1 MASKRIVFIVS
12 DRTGITAEAM
22 GRTLLSQFDDIEFER
37 HTLPFIDTAE
47 RAQAAFEWINQAAEH
62 SGTRPLVFST
72 LTDPALR
79 AVVARANGFFMDFF
93 DAFIAPMEAELGV
106 ASSRALGKAHGM
118 GPDYLARMNA
128 VNYTLNHDDGLGSH
142 LNEADIILIGVSRC
156 GKTPTCLYL
165 ALHYSLHAANY
176 PLTPDDF
183 AAERLPSVLHGHRA
197 KLFGMSISPERL
209 AQIRQ
214 ERKPNSSYAALSTC
228 RDEIRQAESLFKSQG
243 IPYLDATSMS
253 IEELASSIVHQAGLV
268 HR

>member
-1 MASKRIVFIVS
+1 MSTKRIVFIVS

-37 HTLPFIDTAE
+37 HTLPFIDTPK
-47 RAQAAFEWINQAAEH
+47 RAQAAFEWINQAADET
-62 SGTRPLVFST
+62 GARPLIFST

-106 ASSRALGKAHGM
+106 PSSRALGKAHGM

-128 VNYTLNHDDGLGSH
+128 VNYTLNHDDGLGTH
-142 LNEADIILIGVSRC
+142 LDEANIILVGVSRC

-183 AAERLPSVLHGHRA
+183 ANERLPEILRPHRH

-214 ERKPNSSYAALSTC
+214 ERKPNSNYASLATC
-228 RDEIRQAESLFKSQG
+228 RTEIRQAEALFKAND
-243 IPYLDATSMS
+243 IAYLDATSMS
-253 IEELASSIVHQAGLV
+253 IEELASSIVHQAGLTV
-268 HR
+268 A